1 MQQLKIYQSLWGM
14 EQRDPDKEEPS
25 LRYNFEK
32 AKNAGYDGL
41 CLDLTVDEIDDFQEV
56 HNLYDEFN
64 FGCMINAFPLKPSD
78 MKPLMRMAKRLNA
91 PLINIISGIM
101 PLKPEDAVTC
111 VKAWLKEANENQ
123 INILFETHRDGLLND
138 LFFTLQLMDLVPEMR
153 LCADLSHFVIDREL
167 RLPLPKRD
175 EIFINNVLERSDCF
189 QGRIAN
195 REQIQIQIDF
205 PQHKDWVNQFKTW
218 WKEGIRMWRKRNNAD
233 ATLIF
238 LCELGPRPYAITDKN
253 QKELSDRWEE
263 ALTIRRWVKDIWI
276 ELENE

>member
-14 EQRDPDKEEPS
+14 EQRDPDKGEPS

-41 CLDLTVDEIDDFQEV
+41 CLDLTLDEIDDFQEV

-64 FGCMINAFPLKPSD
+64 LGCMINAFPLKPSD

-101 PLKPEDAVTC
+101 PLKPEDAVSC
-111 VKAWLKEANENQ
+111 VKAWLKEANEND

-175 EIFINNVLERSDCF
+175 EVFINNVLERSDCF

-218 WKEGIRMWRKRNNAD
+218 WREGIRMWRKRNNAD

>member
-1 MQQLKIYQSLWGM
+1 LQQLKIYQSLWGM
-14 EQRDPDKEEPS
+14 EQRDPDKDEPP

-41 CLDLTVDEIDDFQEV
+41 CLDLTLDEIDDFQEV

-64 FGCMINAFPLKPSD
+64 LGCMINAFPLKPSD

-101 PLKPEDAVTC
+101 PLKPEDAVSC
-111 VKAWLKEANENQ
+111 VKAWLKEANEND

-175 EIFINNVLERSDCF
+175 EVFINNVLERSDCF

-218 WKEGIRMWRKRNNAD
+218 WREGIRMWRKRNNAD